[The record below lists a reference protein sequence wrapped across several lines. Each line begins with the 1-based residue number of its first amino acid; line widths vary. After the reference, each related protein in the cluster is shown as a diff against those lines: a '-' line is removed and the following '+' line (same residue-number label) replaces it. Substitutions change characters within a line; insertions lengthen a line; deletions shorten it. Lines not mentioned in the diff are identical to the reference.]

1 MELRCATRRGD
12 TRGVNAISPMAAS
25 PLLDAPRATGLQRK
39 LLRQDRFQRGVSLLD
54 TCAALALTATAT
66 LALLSGV
73 RPLACAIEVEAAR
86 STLTS
91 ALLEARRS
99 AYLRADNTTVEA
111 AVGSNQVRVMPAGS
125 TRSLGQGVVL
135 TSVPADGNVQFR
147 ANGLADNATLQLGCG
162 RATAS
167 VVVNQRG
174 GVR

>member
-1 MELRCATRRGD
+1 M
-12 TRGVNAISPMAAS
+12 
-25 PLLDAPRATGLQRK
+25 
-39 LLRQDRFQRGVSLLD
+39 LD

-73 RPLACAIEVEAAR
+73 RPLGCAIQVEAAR
-86 STLTS
+86 ATLRS

-99 AYLRADNTTVEA
+99 AYLRADNTTVETTA
-111 AVGSNQVRVMPAGS
+111 GSNQVRVLPAGS

-147 ANGLADNATLQLGCG
+147 ATGLADNATLRLACG
-162 RATAS
+162 GATAS

-174 GVR
+174 VVR